1 VGKNTLNNFDIIR
14 LIAASQVALKHMA
27 YHLDYASEN
36 FLKIIDI
43 FPGVPIFFFV
53 SGFLIYR
60 SFENTIQKPNGL
72 KNFFYNRC
80 LRLYPALIIC
90 FIFSVLLVYITGY
103 FATQE
108 FSSLDFISWCFSQLT
123 FMQFYNPEFLRD
135 FGVGALNGSLWSI
148 SVELQFYILTPVAYL
163 FFKKNLNLMFGGVIF
178 FLILNI
184 LNSNYLDNSDIYEK
198 LFSASFMPWFYLF
211 LTGALFAK
219 LPKIVNIVNATP
231 FLFLLSAYIFIWYI
245 SMEIGFSW
253 GNKINFIGYL
263 LLSALTIKI
272 AFTKPH
278 LSDTYL
284 KRNDISYGI
293 YIYHMPIT
301 NFLIYNNFYGFVGFV
316 IALFATITMSY
327 MSWRLIEKP
336 SLGLKKVALRQNK

>member
-1 VGKNTLNNFDIIR
+1 MRNNNLNNFDIIR

-27 YHLDYASEN
+27 YHLDYASET

-60 SFENTIQKPNGL
+60 SYENTIQKPNGL

-90 FIFSVLLVYITGY
+90 FIFSIFLVYITGY
-103 FATQE
+103 FSTQE
-108 FSSLDFISWCFSQLT
+108 FTAQDFIFWCFSQLT

-148 SVELQFYILTPVAYL
+148 SVELQFYILTPVAYVL
-163 FFKKNLNLMFGGVIF
+163 FRKNLKLMFAGVLF

-184 LNSNYLDNSDIYEK
+184 LNSNYMDNSDIYEK

-219 LPKIVNIVNATP
+219 LPKIVNIINKLP
-231 FLFLLSAYIFIWYI
+231 FLFLFSAYILIWFI
-245 SMEIGFSW
+245 SMEVGLSW

-263 LLSALTIKI
+263 LLSALTIKV
-272 AFTKPH
+272 AFTMPY
-278 LSDTYL
+278 LSDKYL

-301 NFLIYNNFYGFVGFV
+301 NFLIYNHIYGFTGFSL
-316 IALFATITMSY
+316 ALIATIIMSFI
-327 MSWRLIEKP
+327 SWRLIEKP

>member
-1 VGKNTLNNFDIIR
+1 
-14 LIAASQVALKHMA
+14 
-27 YHLDYASEN
+27 
-36 FLKIIDI
+36 
-43 FPGVPIFFFV
+43 
-53 SGFLIYR
+53 
-60 SFENTIQKPNGL
+60 
-72 KNFFYNRC
+72 
-80 LRLYPALIIC
+80 
-90 FIFSVLLVYITGY
+90 
-103 FATQE
+103 
-108 FSSLDFISWCFSQLT
+108 
-123 FMQFYNPEFLRD
+123 
-135 FGVGALNGSLWSI
+135 
-148 SVELQFYILTPVAYL
+148 
-163 FFKKNLNLMFGGVIF
+163 
-178 FLILNI
+178 
-184 LNSNYLDNSDIYEK
+184 
-198 LFSASFMPWFYLF
+198 
-211 LTGALFAK
+211 
-219 LPKIVNIVNATP
+219 
-231 FLFLLSAYIFIWYI
+231 
-245 SMEIGFSW
+245 MEIGFSW